1 MNTKDVKQAL
11 QNANLAL
18 TEIVNNSNVSV
29 KKIGMLIRLKRE
41 LQKIIDS
48 DFQIINDIQKE
59 LEFDVNNGFT
69 N

>member
-1 MNTKDVKQAL
+1 MNTKDIKQAL
-11 QNANLAL
+11 QNSSLAL